1 MEKSGRYQQ
10 VNITSKG
17 TNQKSIS
24 LEHEYHVCD
33 ITAPNTLLEFNK
45 TSDKPILRHNLENNW
60 LVIFKSVKVM
70 KIKKRLKN
78 YSRLK
83 NRDMTITQ
91 HVLLI
96 LLLQEHIRT
105 IGKT

>member
-1 MEKSGRYQQ
+1 MLEEKSGRYQQ

-24 LEHEYHVCD
+24 LEHD